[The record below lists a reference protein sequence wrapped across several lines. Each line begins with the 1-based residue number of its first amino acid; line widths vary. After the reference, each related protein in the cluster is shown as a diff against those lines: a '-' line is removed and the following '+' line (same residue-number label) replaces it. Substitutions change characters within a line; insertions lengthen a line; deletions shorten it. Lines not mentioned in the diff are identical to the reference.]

1 MYGNQLFADK
11 YNGVISYFQTDE
23 HGLFD
28 NGNGENKN
36 DVLIKIFGSAE
47 YTFLPTKFQSCV
59 RNGNEVWRIAV
70 QTGNLLFTGAN
81 AFYSDLDEE
90 LGSFTQRVF
99 KQCLPLNEETVKLVG
114 TKKQYKENEKD

>member
-1 MYGNQLFADK
+1 M
-11 YNGVISYFQTDE
+11 
-23 HGLFD
+23 
-28 NGNGENKN
+28 
-36 DVLIKIFGSAE
+36 
-47 YTFLPTKFQSCV
+47 PTKFQSCVV